1 MRRIAHISDL
11 HFGRHSAPIADALVQ
26 SVNAH
31 QPHLIALS
39 GDFTQRAR
47 NSEFAEA
54 RRFLDRLPQ
63 PKLLVPGNHDI
74 PLYDIFSRF
83 LRPLTK
89 YDFHFANLG
98 QPANFFRDDEIAILG
113 LNTARRLKQKNGRV
127 SLEQMQEIERALG
140 GVPNDL
146 FKVLV
151 THHPLAIPY
160 GAPTMQLAG
169 RAMPTLEIIRNAGVH
184 LLLSGHHH
192 RAGSGSSVEVG
203 AGGSVLV
210 LHAGTAISTRTRGIE
225 GNTYNMIDIADREVC
240 VRLMDYGGDTFKE
253 VSRNGYLFDVGGWRK
268 LAGPADGVAR
278 IACGDVP

>member
-11 HFGRHSAPIADALVQ
+11 HFGRHSAPIAEALFR
-26 SVNAH
+26 SVNDN

-89 YDFHFANLG
+89 YDRHFATLG

-113 LNTARRLKQKNGRV
+113 LNTARRLTQKNGRV
-127 SLEQMQEIERALG
+127 SLEQMREIERALG

-151 THHPLAIPY
+151 THHPLAIPH
-160 GAPTMQLAG
+160 GAPTVQLAG

-225 GNTYNMIDIADREVC
+225 GNTYNMIDIAGREVS
-240 VRLMDYGGDTFKE
+240 VGLMNFSGDRFKE
-253 VSRNGYLFDVGGWRK
+253 ARRDIFLLVDGGWRPFGTR
-268 LAGPADGVAR
+268 LA
-278 IACGDVP
+278 